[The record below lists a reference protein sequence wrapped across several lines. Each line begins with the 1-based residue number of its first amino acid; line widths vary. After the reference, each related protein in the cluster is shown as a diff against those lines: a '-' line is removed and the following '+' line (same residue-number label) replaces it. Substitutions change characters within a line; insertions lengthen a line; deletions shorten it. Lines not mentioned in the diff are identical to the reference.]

1 MVGIYKITNMRN
13 GKIYIGQSVDINHRK
28 SCHEYD
34 LKHNRHK
41 NIHLQRAYNL
51 EPDAFK
57 FEIICECR
65 EEDLDELEI
74 FYIQK
79 YNCLDDR
86 FGYNLDKGGNG
97 AGRMSDETKAKL
109 SRVKIGNR
117 AMCGI
122 RLSDEW
128 KQHLSEAQP
137 HKRRVECVETGI
149 IYDSFADAAR
159 KTGLNRTK
167 IVSCCTGK
175 RNRTGGLHF
184 RYADKTT
191 SD

>member
-34 LKHNRHK
+34 LKHDRHK
-41 NIHLQRAYNL
+41 NLHLQREYNL

-65 EEDLDELEI
+65 EEDLNELEI

-79 YNCLDDR
+79 YSCLDDR
-86 FGYNLDKGGNG
+86 FGYNLDKGGIG
-97 AGRMSDETKAKL
+97 AGRMSDETKAKI
-109 SRVKIGNR
+109 SKAKMGNR

-137 HKRRVECVETGI
+137 HKRRVECVETGV

-175 RNRTGGLHF
+175 RNKTGGLHF
-184 RYADKTT
+184 RYADKAT

>member
-41 NIHLQRAYNL
+41 NLHLQRAYNL

-86 FGYNLDKGGNG
+86 CGYNFDKGGKG

-109 SRVKIGNR
+109 SKAKMGNK

-137 HKRRVECVETGI
+137 HKRRVECVETGV

-175 RNRTGGLHF
+175 RNKTGGLHF
-184 RYADKTT
+184 RYADETT